1 MLASDYK
8 TGGISTDEAAER
20 LKECDLSEYKSY
32 KEDIKKIIEE
42 IIAVGGNTTTDKPIV
57 KDEVISDTS
66 SEKKKHFKKF
76 VNDIND

>member
-1 MLASDYK
+1 MIASDYK
-8 TGGISTDEAAER
+8 TGGISVDDAVER
-20 LKECDLSEYKSY
+20 LKECDLTEYKSF

-42 IIAVGGNTTTDKPIV
+42 IIAVGGNTTTAKPVI

-66 SEKKKHFKKF
+66 NEKKKHFKKF